1 MNKKL
6 DLVILAGGQGKRLGV
21 ITKKSP
27 KPLLKINGIP
37 FLRHLINY
45 YTQFSFQNIYILA
58 GYKGKQ
64 LKDLFHKKKINLV
77 PIKCFIENKKKD
89 TGGALYVLKK
99 KIKNN
104 FILVNGDSFLEI
116 NLEKISKL
124 KLKNSTGLMV
134 LTKNNTYKQNKKLS
148 NLNIDKNKLI
158 VNSEKSKLMNSGI
171 YLFKK
176 NIFKHIKNKRQSLEE
191 EILPKLIEQ
200 KKIKGMLSFNYFI
213 DIGTKQNLKLAKK
226 QFKTKFYKPAIFL
239 DRDGVINKDLDHVYK
254 IKNFKY
260 TKNIFAALKR
270 LSNYFIFI
278 ITNQAGIAKGL
289 YTENDFFKLHTK
301 IKGDLIKK
309 NIYINEVKFC
319 PHHPNGIIKKYTK
332 NCLCRKPGTQMI
344 SEIFNNWNINLKK
357 SLMIGDKISDM
368 LCAKN
373 SNLEFQFIQKNI
385 ETQVKNFIKL

>member
-21 ITKKSP
+21 ITKKTP

-37 FLRHLINY
+37 FLRHIINY
-45 YTQFSFQNIYILA
+45 YSQFSFQNIYILA
-58 GYKGKQ
+58 GYKGIQ
-64 LKDLFHKKKINLV
+64 LKDLFHNKKINLI
-77 PIKCFIENKKKD
+77 PIKCFIENKRKD

-134 LTKNNTYKQNKKLS
+134 LTKNNIYKQNKKLS
-148 NLNIDKNKLI
+148 NLNIDKNKFI
-158 VNSEKSKLMNSGI
+158 FNSEKSKLMNSGI
-171 YLFKK
+171 YFFKK
-176 NIFKHIKNKRQSLEE
+176 NIFNHIKNKKLSLEE
-191 EILPKLIEQ
+191 EVLPKLIKQ
-200 KKIKGMLSFNYFI
+200 KKIKGLISGNYFI

-226 QFKTKFYKPAIFL
+226 EFNTKFYKPAIFL

-254 IKNFKY
+254 IKDLKY
-260 TKNIFAALKR
+260 TKNIFTALKR
-270 LSNYFIFI
+270 LPNYYIFI

-289 YTENDFFKLHTK
+289 YTEYDFFKLHNK
-301 IKGDLIKK
+301 IKKDFIKK

-319 PHHPNGIIKKYTK
+319 PHHYNGLVKKYK
-332 NCLCRKPGTQMI
+332 KYCLCRKPGTQMVN
-344 SEIFNNWNINLKK
+344 EIFYNWNINIKK
-357 SLMIGDKISDM
+357 SLMIGDKVSD
-368 LCAKN
+368 LICAKN
-373 SNLEFQFIQKNI
+373 SNLQFQFVQKNI
-385 ETQVKNFIKL
+385 DTQIKNFIKP